1 MSATEKGR
9 PLLVRALGGF
19 VFLHSCVAAL
29 VFGGAGTIRW
39 TQAWVFFALFASMNL
54 ATTLYLHARDPK
66 LLERRSRA
74 GFAAEK
80 IPRQKVIQAVATAA
94 FLACF
99 LIPALDHR
107 LRGSA
112 LPLGAVAL
120 GDVLVVT
127 GQLIIF
133 RTFRE
138 NTFAS
143 ATVELAEEQRVI
155 DTGPYRLVRHPMY
168 SGGIV
173 FGLGLPLALGSLRGL
188 VGVVLLTLA
197 IVWRLQNE
205 EVFLRESLPGYDAY
219 RQRTPYRLVPGV
231 W

>member
-1 MSATEKGR
+1 MARR
-9 PLLVRALGGF
+9 PLLVRALGGL
-19 VFLHSCVAAL
+19 VFLHTCVALL

-39 TQAWVFFALFASMNL
+39 VEAWVFFAIFLGINL
-54 ATTLYLHARDPK
+54 GTTLDLYVRDPK
-66 LLERRSRA
+66 LLERRSSG

-80 IPRQKVIQAVATAA
+80 IPRQKVIQAAATGA

-107 LRGSA
+107 FHGSSV
-112 LPLGAVAL
+112 PLVAVVV
-120 GDVLVVT
+120 GDVLVAA
-127 GQLIIF
+127 GQLIVS

-138 NTFAS
+138 NTYAS
-143 ATVELAEEQRVI
+143 ATVELAEQQRVI

-168 SGGIV
+168 AGGIV
-173 FGLGLPLALGSLRGL
+173 FAIGLPLALGSLRGL
-188 VGVVLLTLA
+188 VGVVLLTLS

-205 EVFLRESLPGYDAY
+205 EAFLAQNLPGYDAY
-219 RQRTPYRLVPGV
+219 RRRTRHRLVPGV